1 MKKRIGRSWKK
12 RIRKI
17 NGERRFVKVRKR
29 AGKEQVR
36 ILNVRNLTD
45 KTARRLGRKREKF
58 RYSSTD
64 KGARGHRIGRWK

>member
-45 KTARRLGRKREKF
+45 KTARRFGRKREKF
-58 RYSSTD
+58 KYSSTD
-64 KGARGHRIGRWK
+64 RGSRKHRIRQWK